1 MNKLKKKKGLS
12 NYSALIASIFAVIVG
27 LIIGYIV
34 MLIANPSE
42 ATAGFFTILTGP
54 FTHEAKGVGQIFY
67 YATPI
72 ILTGLSVGFAFRTG
86 LFNIGASGQ
95 FYLGALGAVW
105 VGITMTGLGGV
116 HWIVALLV
124 SILFGAFWGFIP
136 GLLKA
141 FFNVNE
147 VIASIMLNYVGLYLT
162 NWIVKTSPVM
172 FNKLRNESYPVAE
185 TAQIPKWGMDK
196 IFPGSSV
203 HAGIIIAIIVVIIV
217 YILLEKT
224 TFGFEL
230 KAVGFN
236 KDASKYAGINEK
248 KGIILSMTIAG
259 AISGL
264 AGGLVYLAASGRA
277 IEVVDVLSA
286 EGFTGISVALL
297 GSSQPFGVLAAGLF
311 IAFLYAGGYYLQLFN
326 FSTEIIDIIIAIIIY
341 FSAFA
346 LIIKQIIFRLNMNKE
361 RKNQKNLNKQNKE
374 DKGGDNE

>member
-1 MNKLKKKKGLS
+1 MNKQKKKRGLS

-34 MLIANPSE
+34 MLVANPSE
-42 ATAGFFTILTGP
+42 ATAGFITIITGP
-54 FTHEAKGVGQIFY
+54 FTHGAKGVGQIFY

-105 VGITMTGLGGV
+105 VGITMESLGGV
-116 HWIVALLV
+116 HWVVALLV
-124 SILFGAFWGFIP
+124 AILFGAFWGFIP
-136 GLLKA
+136 GFLKA

-147 VIASIMLNYVGLYLT
+147 VIASIMLNYVGLYIT
-162 NWIVKTSPVM
+162 NWIVKSSPVL
-172 FNKLRNESYPVAE
+172 FNRLRNESYPVKE
-185 TAQIPKWGMDK
+185 TAQIPKWGLDK
-196 IFPGSSV
+196 IFPDSSV
-203 HAGIIIAIIVVIIV
+203 HAGIIIAIVVVVII
-217 YILLEKT
+217 YIILEKT

-277 IEVVDVLSA
+277 IEVVDVLA
-286 EGFTGISVALL
+286 GEGFTGISVALL
-297 GSSQPFGVLAAGLF
+297 GNSQPFGVLAAGIF

-346 LIIKQIIFRLNMNKE
+346 LFIRHLLFRMRFNREKKLEAARLAEENK
-361 RKNQKNLNKQNKE
+361 
-374 DKGGDNE
+374 DKGGEN